1 MKLFKGT
8 PLIKNFLLVDYFK
21 RARETIQKVSR
32 EDFAHYLNDKV
43 WLVKN
48 FRAKVELEA
57 YLDPMNL
64 LLLSTQF
71 IEQSYIEDAKLP
83 ETLIAFIDLDLIYAM
98 LLSHDHLSRVSLLLI
113 KQAKYHIRKV
123 SENLELFRGKNILI
137 KDLLS
142 NGLLKNLI
150 AKVTDFATIKKNKRR
165 QALLEI
171 AS

>member
-1 MKLFKGT
+1 M
-8 PLIKNFLLVDYFK
+8 
-21 RARETIQKVSR
+21 
-32 EDFAHYLNDKV
+32 

-71 IEQSYIEDAKLP
+71 IEQSYIEDSKLP

-98 LLSHDHLSRVSLLLI
+98 LLSHDHLSRVSLLLL

-123 SENLELFRGKNILI
+123 SENL
-137 KDLLS
+137 
-142 NGLLKNLI
+142 
-150 AKVTDFATIKKNKRR
+150 
-165 QALLEI
+165 
-171 AS
+171 